1 MLFDPLWSR
10 HQAGSPLFREVD
22 PMSTPRL
29 AGLQS
34 SMGRHRM
41 SSTFDHKTLRL
52 DMDGFCRFARRAFPT
67 STAAHLASVVGA
79 TMSTAEKWLSGHTRP
94 SGEHLAA
101 MISAF
106 GPAFLAEAVPSTRQ
120 WAAPIIERA
129 RLAEISRQLSEILE
143 AAE

>member
-1 MLFDPLWSR
+1 
-10 HQAGSPLFREVD
+10 
-22 PMSTPRL
+22 MSC
-29 AGLQS
+29 GHDS
-34 SMGRHRM
+34 
-41 SSTFDHKTLRL
+41 KTLRL
-52 DMDGFCRFARRAFPT
+52 DMTGLCRFVHRAFPT
-67 STAAHLASVVGA
+67 SAAANLACIVGA
-79 TMSTAEKWLSGHTRP
+79 TVSTAEKWLQGQTKP

-101 MISAF
+101 MIAAF